1 MVLGV
6 EDVVL
11 RQRVNPLV
19 RSGLDLGL
27 SNSGLK
33 FGAAAASKVDSL
45 QTAGAT
51 CLLYNMVGFILFLDR
66 KV

>member
-1 MVLGV
+1 MLYQDSLVH
-6 EDVVL
+6 
-11 RQRVNPLV
+11 PLV
-19 RSGLDLGL
+19 RSGVDLGL

-51 CLLYNMVGFILFLDR
+51 CLLYNSSLVSFILFLDR